1 MEAMFM
7 KITSRMSYCGSRSS
21 FFSPKEWKEMK
32 ISNRF
37 SILIKNGW
45 FHTFSTYSL
54 EMISANQDFIF
65 RCNLSDSD
73 PFEQIAWLRLIS
85 PKSRLLYSLIGKLK
99 WPKPNKNCYGST
111 LPNVLCVFNSFAFRF
126 HFAERLGFITKPLL
140 RGNVI

>member
-1 MEAMFM
+1 MEGDENF
-7 KITSRMSYCGSRSS
+7 KSLQY
-21 FFSPKEWKEMK
+21 PDKEWLIPHIFDLFAGND
-32 ISNRF
+32 ISKSRF
-37 SILIKNGW
+37 YLSGK
-45 FHTFSTYSL
+45 
-54 EMISANQDFIF
+54 
-65 RCNLSDSD
+65 SDSD

-99 WPKPNKNCYGST
+99 WPKPNKNCYGSN